1 MKKLLLVSLFMLAF
15 IEDSIAEKIQLKC
28 QGLVG
33 AVFNEFIYVNFD
45 DKIVEVVQGSG
56 GNKVEFEIRSIDEYT
71 VVSWDR
77 PLEKGAKHTIQ
88 SGEVLTY
95 DTYISDW
102 NEWYSKD
109 FIKHLWFVK
118 IDRLE
123 GYVGIGVTKEPYK
136 IGKKNYSIEEAYSMK
151 CEKRGLSK
159 F

>member
-1 MKKLLLVSLFMLAF
+1 MKKLL
-15 IEDSIAEKIQLKC
+15 SIIVLGLLLSANGYAKRIKLKC

-33 AVFNEFIYVNFD
+33 AVFDQHMYVNFD
-45 DKIVEVVQGSG
+45 DKVIEVVQGSG
-56 GNKVEFEIRSIDEYT
+56 GNKVEFEVRKADEYS

-77 PLEKGAKHTIQ
+77 LLEKGAKHTIQ

-95 DTYISDW
+95 DTHISDW
-102 NEWYSKD
+102 NEWYSQEFK
-109 FIKHLWFVK
+109 KHLWYVK

-136 IGKKNYSIEEAYSMK
+136 IGKKNYNVEEAHSMK